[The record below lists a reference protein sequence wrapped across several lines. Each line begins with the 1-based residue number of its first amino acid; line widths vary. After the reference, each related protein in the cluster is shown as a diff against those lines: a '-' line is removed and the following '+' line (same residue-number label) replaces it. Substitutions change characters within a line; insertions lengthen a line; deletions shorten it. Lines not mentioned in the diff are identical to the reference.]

1 MKRNPPD
8 VNKLMRRKLGSH
20 VSTMQLKVPFPI
32 MKESHQID
40 VGFLTAGYLMF
51 FAMFGYSWV
60 LQAHL
65 DPVRKQILHP
75 REEVNH
81 PRLKAKAL
89 GDDE

>member
-1 MKRNPPD
+1 
-8 VNKLMRRKLGSH
+8 
-20 VSTMQLKVPFPI
+20 MQLKVPFPI